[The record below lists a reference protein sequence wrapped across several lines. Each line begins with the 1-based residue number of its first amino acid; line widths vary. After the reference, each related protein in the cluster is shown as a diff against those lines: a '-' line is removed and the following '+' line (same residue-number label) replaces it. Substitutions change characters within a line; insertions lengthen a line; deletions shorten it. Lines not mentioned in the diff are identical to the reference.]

1 LLHRMIGQVFLVIG
15 VVLVIIGSYSIK
27 KIAEVDV

>member
-1 LLHRMIGQVFLVIG
+1 MIGQVFLVIG